1 MIRPLKAIGLAG
13 CVLCSFF
20 LIVSCSALKTEKKL
34 KSERE
39 ISKNTVISPSF
50 DCAKATTEVEKLICS
65 DAELAELDL
74 EMSNS
79 YAAFMATLDEEFY
92 RKKLVRKQHA
102 WLGYRGK
109 LSCFNTNNK
118 KKTDCLKKAYV
129 RRIENLSN
137 WKERNNYDFWADF
150 FDYKN
155 DKMRD
160 TRSNWDKIISEL
172 GDEYFV
178 NCGYRFI
185 YPSLPEEKVAFYRDG
200 GYDLWPRIP
209 KDTLGFRLRT
219 KKEGDT
225 LYIICDRYPIKNYA
239 KYYNDKKKDAKNQK
253 AFIVREYP
261 LKNENSIIKRRLKEY
276 VFDDTVFATSLEDL
290 REVEAFGAKKF
301 KGDKQCEEAKEN
313 IRNNFSK
320 IEQLKLT
327 SAKSIKELLSK
338 INIPCS
344 EKELREQFDN
354 LTFGEG
360 DIISRYPI
368 YGQYVYATDTKGRPM
383 IGGTRDIQA
392 YNGVYLFEINEK
404 TCELSSDYF
413 KDAEYIPND
422 NFNFYIN
429 DQGYLAYPKHRKI
442 IGLIIKEKK
451 DGKGYQNTKYCV
463 FITEEY
469 KSRI

>member
-1 MIRPLKAIGLAG
+1 MQNSNFYSRGVFVFLLF
-13 CVLCSFF
+13 FF
-20 LIVSCSALKTEKKL
+20 LNIQPSLATE
-34 KSERE
+34 E
-39 ISKNTVISPSF
+39 INPSF
-50 DCAKATTEVEKLICS
+50 DCAKAKTEVEKLICS

-79 YAAFMATLDEEFY
+79 YAAFMATLDEDFY
-92 RKKLVRKQHA
+92 RKKLIRKQHD

-155 DKMRD
+155 DNMYD

-185 YPSLPEEKVAFYRDG
+185 YPSLPEEKVAFYRSG
-200 GYDLWPRIP
+200 GYNLWPRIP

-239 KYYNDKKKDAKNQK
+239 KYYNDRKKDTIDQK
-253 AFIVREYP
+253 AFIVQEYP
-261 LKNENSIIKRRLKEY
+261 LKEDTIMKQRLKEY

-290 REVEAFGAKKF
+290 REASKLEVKKF

-354 LTFGEG
+354 LKDSDGK
-360 DIISRYPI
+360 ISRYPI
-368 YGQYVYATDTKGRPM
+368 FGQYVYATDTKGRSV
-383 IGGTRDIQA
+383 IGGTRYIQS
-392 YNGVYLFEINEK
+392 VYLFEINEK
-404 TCELSSDYF
+404 TCELSSDYL

-422 NFNFYIN
+422 SFNFYIN
-429 DQGYLAYPKHRKI
+429 DQGYLAYPRYGKI
-442 IGLIIKEKK
+442 ISLAMDEKK
-451 DGKGYQNTKYCV
+451 DGKIYRNTKECV
-463 FITEEY
+463 FIKEE
-469 KSRI
+469 KEQKNEQ

>member
-1 MIRPLKAIGLAG
+1 MQNSNFYSRGVFVFLLF
-13 CVLCSFF
+13 FF
-20 LIVSCSALKTEKKL
+20 LNIQPSLATE
-34 KSERE
+34 E
-39 ISKNTVISPSF
+39 IKPSF
-50 DCAKATTEVEKLICS
+50 DCAKAKTEVEKLICS

-79 YAAFMATLDEEFY
+79 YAAFMATLDEDFY
-92 RKKLVRKQHA
+92 RKKLIRKQHD

-155 DKMRD
+155 DNMYD

-178 NCGYRFI
+178 NCGGRFI

-225 LYIICDRYPIKNYA
+225 LYIICDRYPIKDYA
-239 KYYNDKKKDAKNQK
+239 KYYNDRKKDTIDQK

-261 LKNENSIIKRRLKEY
+261 LKEDTIMKQTLKEY

-290 REVEAFGAKKF
+290 REAKKLEEKKL

-313 IRNNFSK
+313 IRNNFFK

-344 EKELREQFDN
+344 EKELRERFDN
-354 LTFGEG
+354 LTFSEGE
-360 DIISRYPI
+360 IISRYPI
-368 YGQYVYATDTKGRPM
+368 FGQYVYATDPKGRPM
-383 IGGTRDIQA
+383 IGGTRNISSDR
-392 YNGVYLFEINEK
+392 GVYLFEINEK

-413 KDAEYIPND
+413 KDAVYTRD
-422 NFNFYIN
+422 DYFNFYIN
-429 DQGYLAYPKHRKI
+429 DQRYLVYPRYGEI
-442 IGLIIKEKK
+442 ISLAIKEK
-451 DGKGYQNTKYCV
+451 DGKGYKNIKDCV
-463 FITEEY
+463 FIKEKY

>member
-1 MIRPLKAIGLAG
+1 MIRPLKATSLIAG
-13 CVLCSFF
+13 ILCSFF

-39 ISKNTVISPSF
+39 ISKNSVLSPSF

-178 NCGYRFI
+178 NCGYGFI

-253 AFIVREYP
+253 AFIVQEYP
-261 LKNENSIIKRRLKEY
+261 LKENSIMKQTLKEY

-290 REVEAFGAKKF
+290 REAKKLEEKKL

-354 LTFGEG
+354 LKDYDGE
-360 DIISRYPI
+360 ISRYPI
-368 YGQYVYATDTKGRPM
+368 YGQYVYATDPKGRPM
-383 IGGTRDIQA
+383 IGGTRNIQA
-392 YNGVYLFEINEK
+392 YTGVYLFEMNEK
-404 TCELSSDYF
+404 TCELSSDYL
-413 KDAEYIPND
+413 KDAVYLQD
-422 NFNFYIN
+422 DYFNFYIN
-429 DQGYLAYPKHRKI
+429 GQRYLAYPRYGKI
-442 IGLIIKEKK
+442 ISLAIKEK
-451 DGKGYQNTKYCV
+451 DGKGYKNIKDCV
-463 FITEEY
+463 FIKEEY

>member
-1 MIRPLKAIGLAG
+1 MIRPLKATSLIAG
-13 CVLCSFF
+13 ILCSFF

-39 ISKNTVISPSF
+39 ISKNSVISPSF

-178 NCGYRFI
+178 NCGYGFI

-253 AFIVREYP
+253 AFIVQEYP
-261 LKNENSIIKRRLKEY
+261 LKENSIMKQTLKEY
-276 VFDDTVFATSLEDL
+276 VFDDTVFATSLQDL
-290 REVEAFGAKKF
+290 REAKKLEEKKL

-354 LTFGEG
+354 LKDYDGE
-360 DIISRYPI
+360 ISSEPI

-383 IGGTRDIQA
+383 IGGTRNIQA
-392 YNGVYLFEINEK
+392 YTGVYLFEMNEK

-413 KDAEYIPND
+413 KDAVYIQD
-422 NFNFYIN
+422 DYFNFYIN
-429 DQGYLAYPKHRKI
+429 GQRYLAYPRYGKI
-442 IGLIIKEKK
+442 ISLSVKEK
-451 DGKGYQNTKYCV
+451 DGKGYQNIKDCV
-463 FITEEY
+463 FIKEEY

>member
-13 CVLCSFF
+13 CILCSFF

-178 NCGYRFI
+178 NCGYGFI
-185 YPSLPEEKVAFYRDG
+185 YPSLPEEKVAFYRSG

-261 LKNENSIIKRRLKEY
+261 LKENSIMKQTLKEY
-276 VFDDTVFATSLEDL
+276 VFDDTVFATSLQDW
-290 REVEAFGAKKF
+290 REVEVLGAAKKF

-313 IRNNFSK
+313 IRNNFFK

-354 LTFGEG
+354 LKDYDGE
-360 DIISRYPI
+360 ISSEPI
-368 YGQYVYATDTKGRPM
+368 YGQYVYATDPKGRPM
-383 IGGTRDIQA
+383 IGGTNIQV
-392 YNGVYLFEINEK
+392 YNGMFLFEMNEK
-404 TCELSSDYF
+404 TCELSSDNF
-413 KDAEYIPND
+413 KDAVYLQD
-422 NFNFYIN
+422 VYFNFYIN
-429 DQGYLAYPKHRKI
+429 GQRYLAYPRYGKI
-442 IGLIIKEKK
+442 ISLSVKEK
-451 DGKGYQNTKYCV
+451 DGKGYKNIKDCV
-463 FITEEY
+463 FIKEE
-469 KSRI
+469 KEEKNEQ

>member
-1 MIRPLKAIGLAG
+1 MIRPLKATSLIAG
-13 CVLCSFF
+13 ILCSFF
-20 LIVSCSALKTEKKL
+20 LIVSCSVLKTEKKL

-39 ISKNTVISPSF
+39 ISKNSVISPSF

-155 DKMRD
+155 DKLYD

-178 NCGYRFI
+178 NCGYGFI

-276 VFDDTVFATSLEDL
+276 VFDDTVFATSLQDW
-290 REVEAFGAKKF
+290 REVEVLGAKKF

-354 LTFGEG
+354 LKDYDGE
-360 DIISRYPI
+360 ISSEPI
-368 YGQYVYATDTKGRPM
+368 YGQYVYATDPKGRPM
-383 IGGTRDIQA
+383 IGGTNIQV
-392 YNGVYLFEINEK
+392 YNGMFLFEMNEK
-404 TCELSSDYF
+404 TCELSSDNF
-413 KDAEYIPND
+413 KDAVYLQD
-422 NFNFYIN
+422 VYFNFYIN
-429 DQGYLAYPKHRKI
+429 GQRYLAYPRYGKAI
-442 IGLIIKEKK
+442 SLSVKEK
-451 DGKGYQNTKYCV
+451 DGKGYKNIKDCV
-463 FITEEY
+463 FIKEE
-469 KSRI
+469 KEEKNEQ